1 MFIELDKIRYLE
13 VELSTYCNAACPGCS
28 RHYWGTSDKL
38 PNLVEEHLDVDTVT
52 NVIRQIP
59 NINKLEI
66 ELCGN
71 LGDPLMNPRIL
82 EGIKAWVELGV
93 RKVFIDTNGGLRS
106 EVFWKELAKIPQVD
120 CTFSID
126 GLKDT
131 NHIYRV
137 GVDWKK
143 LERNFKTFIKAGG
156 KATWKY
162 LIFDHNKHQTKQA
175 SKWAKMYGFSRFD
188 ARMSMRE
195 PPNLYKTLDNDNID
209 FMIPE
214 AKVRRTE
221 VDTVESTE
229 NINCKSL
236 EHNKIYINGEG
247 RIWPCCYTS
256 QQYCKSHIGYPKQF
270 EDNNPYLFNHYNK
283 GFNLV
288 KKNTLEFILK
298 HAVWEDLNDEWE
310 KKSNCEYKICWN
322 TCKGKKWTLNNAIEQ
337 KELAWR

>member
-1 MFIELDKIRYLE
+1 MVDLE
-13 VELSTYCNAACPGCS
+13 V
-28 RHYWGTSDKL
+28 
-38 PNLVEEHLDVDTVT
+38 
-52 NVIRQIP
+52 
-59 NINKLEI
+59 
-66 ELCGN
+66 
-71 LGDPLMNPRIL
+71 
-82 EGIKAWVELGV
+82 KA
-93 RKVFIDTNGGLRS
+93 
-106 EVFWKELAKIPQVD
+106 FWRELAQIRGVY

-126 GLKDT
+126 GLEDT

-137 GVDWKK
+137 GVDWDK
-143 LERNFKTFIKAGG
+143 LERNFIAFIKAGG

-229 NINCKSL
+229 DINCKSL
-236 EHNKIYINGEG
+236 ESSRIYLNGEG

-256 QQYCKSHIGYPKQF
+256 QRYCKSHKGYPDVF
-270 EDNNPYLFNHYNK
+270 EKDNPYLFNHYNK
-283 GFNLV
+283 GFNLAE
-288 KKNTLEFILK
+288 KNTLQFILQHGVFEQFQRRMGK
-298 HAVWEDLNDEWE
+298 E
-310 KKSNCEYKICWN
+310 KQ
-322 TCKGKKWTLNNAIEQ
+322 L
-337 KELAWR
+337 